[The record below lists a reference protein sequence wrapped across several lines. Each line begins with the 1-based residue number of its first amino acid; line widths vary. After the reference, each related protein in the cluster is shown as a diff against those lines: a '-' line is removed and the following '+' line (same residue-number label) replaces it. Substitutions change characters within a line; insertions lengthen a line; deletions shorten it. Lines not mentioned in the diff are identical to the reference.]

1 MHTVSTLVVIIVLYG
16 ISFSTPTLRHISN
29 GIDTVQK
36 LLLVKA
42 PEHDEVEAQDTSITP
57 LRQKVDYY
65 KPPMWSCDDTDRKKK
80 LVFVHIFKTAGSSIR
95 SLLNSYARQCN
106 AGCVTVVNCGGASL
120 DSIENGNWEKE
131 ERLKSRFHGT
141 LCKLKKTVFRNN
153 TVEVHAEAGIDV
165 PINSTYLRE
174 AQTDIIS
181 GHVSIGT
188 DHGWNDEKG
197 QHVNVQYLTFFR
209 ESKRKFVSAVLY
221 LRKDMTFEEAVDR
234 VKEAAKGR
242 LAMGQYLTNVNSIMT
257 PAQRDDFSKRNITLS
272 PEQEANLM
280 IQNLQEKNILVGI
293 VERMSE
299 SLEMLQHVVDKDGE
313 LDDLFEKF
321 GKIPP
326 GANATKEVIKNKSRL
341 SSSEVLAEVEKDKE
355 FMKTMREL
363 IKWDEK
369 VYKFALDLHTR
380 QYEAFLKRKPAQL
393 VSNPEKAKQ
402 VVPVKASTDQS
413 LESSSDTKIA
423 EAAKETRVKK
433 PQRSSVIFDDETLV
447 DISLP
452 DSNEEVESMW
462 SCRDKDRKKK
472 LIFVHIFKTAG
483 SSIRTLL
490 SNYAE
495 KCNAA
500 NAVVVNCAPV
510 DPATIESKNWAKK
523 ERNRSR
529 KHGSKCKLK
538 KMVYRNNTEF
548 VRASRLGGDVPI
560 NTTYLEESKVDILGG
575 HITMGI
581 DQYWMDEQGKHVDVQ
596 YLTFFRES
604 TRKVVSAVL
613 YMNPKA
619 SFEEAVE
626 MTKARVRNAV
636 KKSEYLDTS
645 NYIVTP
651 AKVTELNDTILSTA
665 ARANLMI
672 GTLKEKKVLF
682 GIVER
687 MSESLEMLQHTIDR
701 DQDLDDLFESFGM
714 IPAGG
719 NTTKGI
725 IKNESKLSSSEVLAE
740 VEKDEEFMKAFK
752 EYVKYDE
759 MIYKFALNMHM
770 RQYESFLKHKPSP
783 RSKPL
788 KELDRAVIPIK
799 DRSSVKFDAQVVEH
813 VENIEVKPTESKV
826 KPDDEA
832 STKILSLNKDTKVE
846 VEPMWSCGDTNRKKK
861 LSFVHVFKT
870 AGSSMR
876 TLLSRYA
883 EKCHAG
889 NAVVVNCAPV
899 DPASI
904 ESKNW
909 VKKENWQR
917 RSPCLLK
924 KTVFRNSTVVSH
936 TPSPINTTYLEE
948 ANIDILGGHITM
960 GTDQYW
966 KGDDGHYVDVQY
978 LTFFRESTRK
988 VVSAVLYINP
998 KLTFDEA
1005 VEKTK
1010 AKVRK
1015 ALANSEYLDT
1025 SRYII
1030 TPAHTAKLTNAT
1042 LNPYATARLTM
1053 ETLKENKVLFGIVER
1068 MSESL
1073 EMLQHVIDK
1082 DRELDD
1088 LFESFGM
1095 VPAGANKTEEVIK
1108 NQSKLSSSEVLAE
1121 VEKDEEFMKLMREYV
1136 KYDTMVYEFAL
1147 DMHMRQYESFQEQ
1160 RRSVTD

>member
-1 MHTVSTLVVIIVLYG
+1 M
-16 ISFSTPTLRHISN
+16 
-29 GIDTVQK
+29 
-36 LLLVKA
+36 
-42 PEHDEVEAQDTSITP
+42 
-57 LRQKVDYY
+57 
-65 KPPMWSCDDTDRKKK
+65 
-80 LVFVHIFKTAGSSIR
+80 R

-120 DSIENGNWEKE
+120 ESIENGNWGKE
-131 ERLKSRFHGT
+131 VEFKSRFHGT
-141 LCKLKKTVFRNN
+141 QCKLKKTVFRNK
-153 TVEVHAEAGIDV
+153 TVEVNADASINV
-165 PINSTYLRE
+165 PINNTYLRE

-181 GHVSIGT
+181 GHVSVGT
-188 DHGWNDEKG
+188 DHSWKDDKG
-197 QHVNVQYLTFFR
+197 RHVDVQYLTFFR

-221 LRKDMTFEEAVDR
+221 LRKDMTFEQAVAR
-234 VKEAAKGR
+234 VKEAVTGR
-242 LAMGQYLTNVNSIMT
+242 LAKRQYLTNVNSIMT

-280 IQNLQEKNILVGI
+280 IQNLKEKNILVGI

-326 GANATKEVIKNKSRL
+326 GANATKEVIKNQSRL
-341 SSSEVLAEVEKDKE
+341 SSSEVLAEVEKDEE
-355 FMKTMREL
+355 FMKTMREFV
-363 IKWDEK
+363 KWDEK
-369 VYKFALDLHTR
+369 VYKFALDMHTR
-380 QYEAFLKRKPAQL
+380 QYEAFSKRKPAQL
-393 VSNPEKAKQ
+393 ASNPKRAKQ
-402 VVPVKASTDQS
+402 VVPSKDASTSGIDS
-413 LESSSDTKIA
+413 DSSSGTRI
-423 EAAKETRVKK
+423 EEQPLKETKVKK
-433 PQRSSVIFDDETLV
+433 PKGPSVKLDDEASV

-452 DSNEEVESMW
+452 DTNIEVEPLW

-472 LIFVHIFKTAG
+472 FVFVHIFKTAG
-483 SSIRTLL
+483 SSMRTLL

-510 DPATIESKNWAKK
+510 DPATIESGNWAKK
-523 ERNRSR
+523 EKNRSR

-538 KMVYRNNTEF
+538 KTIYRNNTE
-548 VRASRLGGDVPI
+548 VLHASKAGEDVPI
-560 NTTYLEESKVDILGG
+560 NTTYLEETKVDILDG

-581 DQYWMDEQGKHVDVQ
+581 DQHWKDEQGKHVDVQ

-604 TRKVVSAVL
+604 TRKVVSAVVF
-613 YMNPKA
+613 MNPKV

-636 KKSEYLDTS
+636 KKSEYLDNS

-651 AKVTELNDTILSTA
+651 AQVSKLNSTKLPPA
-665 ARANLMI
+665 AIANLMI

-687 MSESLEMLQHTIDR
+687 MSESLEMLQHVIDR
-701 DQDLDDLFESFGM
+701 DRDLDDLFESFGM
-714 IPAGG
+714 IPAGT
-719 NTTKGI
+719 NTTKEI
-725 IKNESKLSSSEVLAE
+725 IKNKSKLSSSDVLAE
-740 VEKDEEFMKAFK
+740 LEKDEDFMKVFR
-752 EYVKYDE
+752 EYVKYDD
-759 MIYKFALNMHM
+759 MIYKFALDMHM
-770 RQYESFLKHKPSP
+770 HQYESFLKHKPSP
-783 RSKPL
+783 RSKPV
-788 KELDRAVIPIK
+788 KELDPTVIPTIE
-799 DRSSVKFDAQVVEH
+799 DPSSVKLDTQAIEH
-813 VENIEVKPTESKV
+813 VEKIEVKPTESKV
-826 KPDDEA
+826 KLDDKS
-832 STKILSLNKDTKVE
+832 STKLVSPNKDTKVE
-846 VEPMWSCGDTNRKKK
+846 VEPMWSCSDTNRKKK
-861 LSFVHVFKT
+861 LAFVHIFKT

-909 VKKENWQR
+909 VKQEKWQR

-924 KTVFRNSTVVSH
+924 KTVFRNKTVVSR
-936 TPSPINTTYLEE
+936 PASPINTTYLEE
-948 ANIDILGGHITM
+948 ANIDILDGHITM

-966 KGDDGHYVDVQY
+966 KDNQGHHVDVQY

-988 VVSAVLYINP
+988 VVSAVLYMNP
-998 KLTFDEA
+998 KLSFDEA

-1010 AKVRK
+1010 TKVRK
-1015 ALANSEYLDT
+1015 ALSKSEYLDN
-1025 SRYII
+1025 SKYII
-1030 TPAHTAKLTNAT
+1030 TPAHAAKLANTT

-1082 DRELDD
+1082 DRELDG

-1095 VPAGANKTEEVIK
+1095 IPAGANKTREVIK
-1108 NQSKLSSSEVLAE
+1108 NQSKLSSSDVLAE
-1121 VEKDEEFMKLMREYV
+1121 LEKDEEFMKLMREYV

-1147 DMHMRQYESFQEQ
+1147 DMHMRQYETFQAQ
-1160 RRSVTD
+1160 QQPVTQ